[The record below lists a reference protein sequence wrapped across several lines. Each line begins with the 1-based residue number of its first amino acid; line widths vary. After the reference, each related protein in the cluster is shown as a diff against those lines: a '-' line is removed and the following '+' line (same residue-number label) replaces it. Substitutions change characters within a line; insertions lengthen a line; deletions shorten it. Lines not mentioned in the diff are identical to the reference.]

1 MTPTSVRGKTFFA
14 PSSSWKMLLKDR
26 IPPDIWMTIKQAIKS
41 AKEGPWDKN
50 LATAALKRT
59 RPIVN
64 EDDSE
69 INSDDENN
77 SSSSD
82 SSSDEEDEASLS
94 RNTPPWI
101 LTDPVIPDQQQQFSH
116 DDYTKSYSLKALV
129 LLTATSFEKT

>member
-1 MTPTSVRGKTFFA
+1 MENAAQR
-14 PSSSWKMLLKDR
+14 
-26 IPPDIWMTIKQAIKS
+26 PDTIRYLATIKQAIKS

-69 INSDDENN
+69 INSDEDDN

-82 SSSDEEDEASLS
+82 SSSDEDEASLS

-101 LTDPVIPDQQQQFSH
+101 LTDPVIPDQQHQFSH

>member
-1 MTPTSVRGKTFFA
+1 
-14 PSSSWKMLLKDR
+14 
-26 IPPDIWMTIKQAIKS
+26 MTIKQAIKQ

-69 INSDDENN
+69 INSDEDDN